1 MEHSEDVDKISTK
14 DAKKTTTTRKSVTH
28 VIEAK
33 ENLEENIAKKVKLNE
48 KKLIKEG
55 KSSICVIYH

>member
-14 DAKKTTTTRKSVTH
+14 DGKKTTTRKSVTH

-33 ENLEENIAKKVKLNE
+33 ENLEETVAKKVKLNE
-48 KKLIKEG
+48 KKIIKEG
-55 KSSICVIYH
+55 KSFICVIYH